1 MEGKKGM
8 KSFLSKNSSHQNLRL
23 QMILYLAARNLR
35 HKQFRSFLTI
45 LGVVI
50 GIGSVFLLLSFGMGL
65 QALVQKQITNGEAI
79 NTIDVSSSNS
89 KVISLTPERIAQI
102 KTLPEVKGVS
112 GIYTAASKLTMDE
125 ASIDVVAYGIDKL
138 YLDLD
143 NPTIVA
149 GKVLDMQKT
158 DEAVMSSSL
167 LSSIGVK
174 DAKGALGKTFT
185 IKVDADVQKPIEK
198 KFKLIGVIDA
208 GSGSE
213 VFISEKVFSSVGVN
227 AFSQVKVLAN
237 DRESIPQLRHA
248 IESLGFDTT
257 SPVDT
262 LEQVD
267 QVFRFFSIILAGLG
281 SIGMLIAVLGM
292 LNTLTVSLLERTREI
307 ALMMMLGGR
316 PKDMLM
322 LFVSE
327 ALILSIVGGIL
338 GMLFAM
344 GAGTVVDA
352 VLNQLAQSRGVEESF
367 TVFARPVWLV
377 AGTLIFM
384 TLVGL
389 IVAFIPARRASRINP
404 VEALRQN

>member
-1 MEGKKGM
+1 
-8 KSFLSKNSSHQNLRL
+8 
-23 QMILYLAARNLR
+23 MIFYLAARNLR

-89 KVISLTPERIAQI
+89 KVINLTPARITQI
-102 KTLPEVKGVS
+102 KTLPEIKGVS
-112 GIYTAASKLTMDE
+112 GVYTSASKLTIND
-125 ASIDVVAYGIDKL
+125 ASVDVVSYGIDKL

-143 NPTIVA
+143 NQTISA
-149 GKVLDMQKT
+149 GRALDTQKT
-158 DEAVMSSSL
+158 DEAVMSESL
-167 LSSIGVK
+167 LSTIGIKDPKALLNKSFSIKIDTEG
-174 DAKGALGKTFT
+174 
-185 IKVDADVQKPIEK
+185 QKPIERE
-198 KFKLIGVIDA
+198 FKLVGVIDS
-208 GSGSE
+208 GTGSE
-213 VFISEKVFSSVGVN
+213 VFMSEKVFSGAGIKDYSH
-227 AFSQVKVLAN
+227 VKVLAR
-237 DRESIPQLRHA
+237 DRESVTPVRHA

-267 QVFRFFSIILAGLG
+267 QVFRFFSVILAGLG

-316 PKDMLM
+316 PKDMLL
-322 LFVSE
+322 LFVCE
-327 ALILSIVGGIL
+327 ALILSVVGGVL
-338 GMLFAM
+338 GMIFATGI
-344 GAGTVVDA
+344 GALVDI
-352 VLNQLAQSRGVEESF
+352 VLNQLAQSRGVEEAF
-367 TVFARPVWLV
+367 TVFARPLWLV

-384 TLVGL
+384 TIVGL
-389 IVAFIPARRASRINP
+389 IVAFVPARRASRINP
-404 VEALRQN
+404 VDALRQN